1 MGQFDKVTELLKSF
15 LEYGPAGCS
24 CAIWKGDTKVYE
36 NYVGYADLDTKKPIL
51 PDTIF
56 RIYSM
61 SKIITCTAA
70 LMLYERGRFL
80 LNDPLYE
87 YLPEFKD
94 MQVYHCRPNGK
105 YYTSPARNP
114 IRIKDLFTMTS
125 GITYG
130 DMDSESGKE
139 AAKALREAL
148 KDENVAQKYDVRM
161 LCEILAKIPLAFEPG
176 THWHYGYSHDVLGA
190 LIEVISGKKFSQFL
204 HDEIFEPLG
213 MKDTFFRIPEEKRDR
228 LCSMYRKEKDGSL
241 KKETGMDRFYQPNAI
256 FESGGGGLLSTLE
269 DYGRFARMLV
279 NGRQL
284 DGVRI
289 LGRKTVQLMAS
300 NHLTPEQIEDIT
312 WSHMAGYGYGLGV
325 RVMMNPQKGGINGSI
340 GEFGWSGMAGTWVLM
355 DPTENLTVVFMQ
367 QLLSNLEPY
376 MIPRLRNVIYGCI

>member
-279 NGRQL
+279 NGGQL

-300 NHLTPEQIEDIT
+300 NHLTPVSLHHPT
-312 WSHMAGYGYGLGV
+312 
-325 RVMMNPQKGGINGSI
+325 
-340 GEFGWSGMAGTWVLM
+340 VL
-355 DPTENLTVVFMQ
+355 
-367 QLLSNLEPY
+367 
-376 MIPRLRNVIYGCI
+376 R